1 MDWDES
7 NLENLPPRIWE
18 ALSDAVGIPHSPMR
32 TPVLA
37 TTNRLETSVRT
48 VVLRG
53 VETGKRHLYCQTD
66 VRAAKVREIK
76 ANEQVQML
84 FYHPI
89 QKVQIR
95 ATAAAM
101 VYNQD
106 AMAREFWERLPL
118 SQRAGYGA
126 AEAPG
131 TPLTEPGDAVASDLK
146 ASSAAEDLEV
156 AYPNFAVIAAEVD
169 QFDWLHL
176 RKNGNV
182 RANLRWTG
190 QAYSGLWLVP

>member
-7 NLENLPPRIWE
+7 TLENLPSRIWE
-18 ALSDAVGIPHSPMR
+18 ALGDAVGIPHSPMR
-32 TPVLA
+32 TPVLS

-53 VETGKRHLYCQTD
+53 VDTDRRHLYSQTH
-66 VRAAKVREIK
+66 VRAAKVREIRS
-76 ANEQVQML
+76 NQQVQML

-101 VYNQD
+101 VYHQD

-118 SQRAGYGA
+118 SQRAAYGT

-131 TPLTEPGDAVASDLK
+131 TPLTEPGDAIDPQLRK
-146 ASSAAEDLEV
+146 SSSVEDLEA
-156 AYPNFAVIAAEVD
+156 AYENFAVIAAEVD

-176 RKNGNV
+176 REQGNV
-182 RANLRWTG
+182 RANIRWTG
-190 QAYSGLWLVP
+190 GAYSGLWLVP